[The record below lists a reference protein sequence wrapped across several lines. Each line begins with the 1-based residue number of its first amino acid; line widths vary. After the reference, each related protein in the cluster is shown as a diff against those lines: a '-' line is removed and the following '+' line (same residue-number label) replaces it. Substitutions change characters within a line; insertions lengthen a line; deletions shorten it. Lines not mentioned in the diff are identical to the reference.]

1 MHSWMLTKQEEL
13 KQKQTKNFLFS
24 FNILHYKVVVWT
36 DLVLLLICNEISQ
49 EVRIKAR
56 VAQNF
61 KHLRQHRQKNDYTVC
76 IYESS
81 ILGQLFGNLS
91 T

>member
-1 MHSWMLTKQEEL
+1 MHSCWMLTKQEEL

-49 EVRIKAR
+49 EVIK
-56 VAQNF
+56 
-61 KHLRQHRQKNDYTVC
+61 
-76 IYESS
+76 
-81 ILGQLFGNLS
+81 G
-91 T
+91 

>member
-1 MHSWMLTKQEEL
+1 MLTKQEEL

-49 EVRIKAR
+49 EVIIG
-56 VAQNF
+56 
-61 KHLRQHRQKNDYTVC
+61 LRLGWLKISNIYVNTGKKNDYITL
-76 IYESS
+76 S
-81 ILGQLFGNLS
+81 ILHMFCLDDVQRRTIQL
-91 T
+91 

>member
-49 EVRIKAR
+49 EVIIG
-56 VAQNF
+56 
-61 KHLRQHRQKNDYTVC
+61 LRLGWLKISN
-76 IYESS
+76 IYVNTGKKM
-81 ILGQLFGNLS
+81 II
-91 T
+91 